1 MNYKLLV
8 AAGLVASASHAA
20 LAAPAFNPG
29 ALNAELSSP
38 RTPAVSVVA
47 DDVSLAPL
55 RAPTSITVT
64 GNGITATAKK
74 LIVGTGSTGTAAAAP
89 PGDPLFNGRQPAHSG
104 VAQMTMDF
112 GPAGA
117 FVCSGALMQDRIHVL
132 TAAHCV
138 SDGAGTANP
147 LTTTVRFNRST
158 NADLLVSSV
167 ATSNANVAVMQ
178 AQSYFVHPDYT
189 GQVVDQNDIAII
201 RLTQAA
207 PDWVQSY
214 RISPVFNLSGNQ
226 FEVAGYGARGP
237 GGAGGAQFGT
247 GRLRSGENEWDFRF
261 GDPYFGGFFE
271 QPNPFRPGSTNF
283 FGTAEISH
291 SWVSDFDSPGG
302 PFNPNNASCL
312 LTGRDCN
319 GGVGAREAT
328 TAGGDS
334 GGPNFINGRL
344 AGITSYGLSF
354 GASFGDIA
362 GSGLNSS
369 FGEFAGVVPVNLHRD
384 FIEAST
390 GIAVPEPSSWAMLI
404 AGFGL
409 VGGTMRRRRAALA

>member
-8 AAGLVASASHAA
+8 AAGLAASVAQPA

-29 ALNAELSSP
+29 ALNAQLSNP
-38 RTPAVSVVA
+38 RTPEVSVVA

-64 GNGITATAKK
+64 GNGFIATATKK
-74 LIVGTGSTGTAAAAP
+74 IVGTTSTLTAAFG
-89 PGDPLFNGRQPAHSG
+89 GDPIYNGRQPAHSG
-104 VAQMTMDF
+104 VAQMTMMF
-112 GPAGA
+112 GASG

-138 SDGAGTANP
+138 SDGAGTPNP
-147 LTTTVRFNRST
+147 DSTTVRFNRSS
-158 NADLLVSSV
+158 NPDQVV
-167 ATSNANVAVMQ
+167 QGVNTSTANIAVMQ
-178 AQSYFVHPDYT
+178 AAAYFVHPDYT
-189 GQVVDQNDIAII
+189 GQVIDQNDIAII

-207 PDWVQSY
+207 PSWVQSY
-214 RISPVFNLSGNQ
+214 RISPVFNLAGSQ
-226 FEVAGYGARGP
+226 FEVAGYGGRGE
-237 GGAGGAQFGT
+237 GGATGVTAGT

-261 GDPYFGGFFE
+261 GDPYFGGFWE

-283 FGTAEISH
+283 FGTAEIAN

-302 PFNPNNASCL
+302 PGNPNNASCFV
-312 LTGRDCN
+312 TGRDCD
-319 GGVGAREAT
+319 GGVGPREAS

-334 GGPNFINGRL
+334 GGPNFIGGRL
-344 AGITSYGLSF
+344 AGITSYGLTF
-354 GASFGDIA
+354 GVNFGDVNN
-362 GSGLNSS
+362 SNNSS

-409 VGGTMRRRRAALA
+409 VGGTMRRRRAAVA

>member
-8 AAGLVASASHAA
+8 AAGLTVSASYAA
-20 LAAPAFNPG
+20 MAAPTLTGQVSN
-29 ALNAELSSP
+29 L
-38 RTPAVSVVA
+38 PAANVSVVA

-55 RAPTSITVT
+55 RAPTSITRT
-64 GNGITATAKK
+64 FNGVTATASKM
-74 LIVGTGSTGTAAAAP
+74 IVGTGSTGTAAAAP

-104 VAQMTMDF
+104 VAQLQMNFT
-112 GPAGA
+112 GGS

-138 SDGAGTANP
+138 SSGAGTPNP
-147 LTTTVRFNRST
+147 NSTEVRFNRSA
-158 NADLLVSSV
+158 NPDAVVQGAAASS
-167 ATSNANVAVMQ
+167 NIAVMQ

-189 GQVVDQNDIAII
+189 GEVIDQNDIAII

-207 PDWVQSY
+207 PSWVQSY
-214 RISPVFNLSGNQ
+214 RIAPQFNLRGNE
-226 FEVAGYGARGP
+226 FEVAGYGRRGP

-261 GDPYFGGFFE
+261 GNGVFDGFF
-271 QPNPFRPGSTNF
+271 TNRDINGEAF
-283 FGTAEISH
+283 WGFADYEH
-291 SWVSDFDSPGG
+291 SWVSDFDGPGG
-302 PFNPNNASCL
+302 ANNASCL
-312 LTGRDCN
+312 VTTLFSNSTVATSCN
-319 GGVGAREAT
+319 GAVGPREAT

-344 AGITSYGLSF
+344 AGITSYGFSF
-354 GASFGDIA
+354 GGAFGDI
-362 GSGLNSS
+362 GGGLNSS
-369 FGEFAGVVPVNLHRD
+369 FGEFAGVVPVNLHRG

-409 VGGTMRRRRAALA
+409 VGGTMRRRRHRLV